1 MGWGDARMEGEGEN
15 DPQIQ
20 VSCEASAGVEGYTC
34 QRPGA
39 SLCRLSA
46 SLFLSSWTCRSFTT
60 PHLTD
65 PGQLCPAMR
74 GHLWEFIPDAFCSPC
89 ALISSLFVTAGRIQ
103 QSVYM
108 SLLYLLNHLWMLFIF
123 SYLMHSQI
131 ISPPIIYTTS
141 KIVLNNTDHKW
152 LLLIISH
159 HIIDTF
165 GDVDLS
171 KWANK

>member
-1 MGWGDARMEGEGEN
+1 MGWGDAHMEGEGEN
-15 DPQIQ
+15 YAQIQ

-74 GHLWEFIPDAFCSPC
+74 GHLWEFIPDASCSPC
-89 ALISSLFVTAGRIQ
+89 ALISSLFVTAGSIQ
-103 QSVYM
+103 QSIYM
-108 SLLYLLNHLWMLFIF
+108 SLLSLLNHLWMLYIF
-123 SYLMHSQI
+123 FLSFAS
-131 ISPPIIYTTS
+131 SNNFSPIIYIMTS
-141 KIVLNNTDHKW
+141 EIVLNNIGHKW
-152 LLLIISH
+152 LLLIISY
-159 HIIDTF
+159 HIIETF

-171 KWANK
+171 K

>member
-123 SYLMHSQI
+123 SYLILHSQI
-131 ISPPIIYTTS
+131 IPPPNYIHNIKNCLEQYWPQMASVDHFSPHHWHIWWCWFVKMS
-141 KIVLNNTDHKW
+141 K
-152 LLLIISH
+152 
-159 HIIDTF
+159 
-165 GDVDLS
+165 
-171 KWANK
+171 